1 MPSFDYV
8 VVERRNITSDIPSMD
23 DSRNIFD
30 AILRVS
36 TKRNVHRQNKKIFRV
51 LTPLHYSLLHYSL
64 NSSMVIK

>member
-51 LTPLHYSLLHYSL
+51 LTPLQYSLLHYSL